1 MSMGRLEKCYKE
13 HFGVASDQSSTMLRM
28 CVIVTTA
35 DCESGFSELKP
46 FKAPLRNCIGQENL
60 SLAIQLSVNSDDD
73 LDVLDFENIK
83 KKFC

>member
-13 HFGVASDQSSTMLRM
+13 HFEVASDQSSTMLRM

-35 DCESGFSELKP
+35 DCESEFSELKP

-60 SLAIQLSVNSDDD
+60 NLAMQLSVKSGGV
-73 LDVLDFENIK
+73 LDVLDFKNTK